1 MTLILSGLSQ
11 MKSVL
16 EQRCDVWLQEEEEE
30 EKGSAWV
37 KHSKIKQCFP
47 GRRFAF
53 VIDPNALTL
62 VQDHTSNVILSL
74 SMSTLLI
81 YKKKKTWTLLGNA
94 APNKAWVPN
103 TCPVTG
109 TYPDYCEENESS
121 PLLHI
126 YWSMISSLSQT
137 KQFFLGF
144 FCHV

>member
-16 EQRCDVWLQEEEEE
+16 EQRCDVWLQEEEEEEE

-53 VIDPNALTL
+53 VIDPNSLTL

-81 YKKKKTWTLLGNA
+81 YKKKKNLNVAGECCS
-94 APNKAWVPN
+94 K
-103 TCPVTG
+103 
-109 TYPDYCEENESS
+109 
-121 PLLHI
+121 
-126 YWSMISSLSQT
+126 
-137 KQFFLGF
+137 
-144 FCHV
+144 